1 MSEKRTNILGWLT
14 LIAVL
19 AAIWVMFGEGRQTS
33 SIGRGEPLVAGLKDR
48 VEQTRKITLTK
59 SGESLTIVASG
70 SDWQIKERSNYK
82 ADASKVRGLLR
93 SLALSERREP
103 KTGNSARLERIGL
116 GADALHVALFD
127 GKGNS
132 LTALKVGSQ
141 RTGADGHSHAYV
153 HLDGETKSWLVTAVP
168 ALDLDVVNWVENKI
182 ISINP
187 ERIKKIAFDLTEGVD
202 YALVR
207 EKQGADFGLND
218 IKAGEKSVEGYS
230 LGQAAS
236 LIANLTFQDVRAGV
250 NGGLSHTSVKVSTF
264 DGLLISIAIK
274 KYGEE
279 LWMSTEARYDVAVA
293 QEGSAGEIFGAPADG
308 KLEADLYNDR
318 HTGWQY
324 RLKEGDLKTQTLE
337 RDAYLDKDETNLT
350 DIP

>member
-1 MSEKRTNILGWLT
+1 MSEKWTNILGWLT
-14 LIAVL
+14 LIAML

-59 SGESLTIVASG
+59 LSESLTIVASG
-70 SDWQIKERSNYK
+70 SDWQIEERSNYK

-116 GADALHVALFD
+116 GADALHVALYD
-127 GKGNS
+127 GQGNS
-132 LTALKVGSQ
+132 LTSLKIGNQ

-153 HLDGETKSWLVTAVP
+153 HLDGEAKSWLVTSIP
-168 ALDLDVVNWVENKI
+168 ALDLDIVNWVNNKI

-187 ERIKKIAFDLTEGVD
+187 ERIKKIAFDLSDGVD

-236 LIANLTFQDVRAGV
+236 LIANLTFQDIRAALD
-250 NGGLSHTSVKVSTF
+250 GGLIHTTVNVSTF
-264 DGLLISIAIK
+264 DGLLISITIK

-279 LWMSTEARYDVAVA
+279 LWMSTEARYDIAVA
-293 QEGSAGEIFGAPADG
+293 EEGSVGEIYGAPADG

-318 HTGWQY
+318 HADWQY
-324 RLKEGDLKTQTLE
+324 RLKNSDLTTQT
-337 RDAYLDKDETNLT
+337 RDRDDYLDKDETNLT
-350 DIP
+350 DTP